1 MKEVNFVVLSRQP
14 VRGGMLENVVEAE
27 DSEESHACL
36 DDTPVADM
44 FRSQGTVNLAVRD
57 PAKMRCAVIA

>member
-1 MKEVNFVVLSRQP
+1 
-14 VRGGMLENVVEAE
+14 MLENVVEAE
-27 DSEESHACL
+27 DSEESHAGL

-44 FRSQGTVNLAVRD
+44 FRSQGTVNLAAGD